1 MVCLALA
8 LLLLAGCL
16 AGCAAKTAT
25 ESAAASTAASAA
37 TSASASAAKSS
48 ETAASSTAAGSAA
61 ASASGSVNTELSGEV
76 HYSFWG
82 DSGSAFNDAMVVEFN
97 KIYPN
102 VKVYIE
108 PCTNDEY
115 WTKLEAAAT
124 GGSAADV
131 FRMNGPNIVKYV
143 NAGII
148 EPLDSYIEK
157 DNVDLANYPSAM
169 INLYNVNGKQYGI
182 PVDYDTIGVWYN
194 KTLFDAAGVEYP
206 KDGWTWDEFVE
217 TAKKLTKA
225 DGSVYGVNADP
236 NSQCGYYN
244 TILESGGY
252 IISDDKK
259 TSGYDTDGAAKGI
272 QVWLDLID
280 QGLSPDLASFA
291 ETKADAQFY
300 SGRLAMYFG
309 GSWKLGYINKS
320 DLADQI
326 DVASLPSIDGNLT
339 SVIHGCANVLNAKSQ
354 NKEAAWEW
362 LKFLTGKEAQYAL
375 AESGTIIPCYKGAAD
390 IWVNSSPDKNLSV
403 FLDEAENHSEP
414 YPVSANTS
422 AWNDLETTYMTKIW
436 NREVTVK
443 DGLSELAQKM
453 NACLAEEP

>member
-1 MVCLALA
+1 
-8 LLLLAGCL
+8 
-16 AGCAAKTAT
+16 
-25 ESAAASTAASAA
+25 
-37 TSASASAAKSS
+37 
-48 ETAASSTAAGSAA
+48 
-61 ASASGSVNTELSGEV
+61 
-76 HYSFWG
+76 
-82 DSGSAFNDAMVVEFN
+82 
-97 KIYPN
+97 
-102 VKVYIE
+102 
-108 PCTNDEY
+108 
-115 WTKLEAAAT
+115 
-124 GGSAADV
+124 
-131 FRMNGPNIVKYV
+131 MNGPNIVKYV

-300 SGRLAMYFG
+300 SGRLAMNEAALLRNDITVEVIADG
-309 GSWKLGYINKS
+309 RHIPKETML
-320 DLADQI
+320 LAYRMKGPEKMALITD
-326 DVASLPSIDGNLT
+326 AMRAAGT
-339 SVIHGCANVLNAKSQ
+339 SVTKSILGS
-354 NKEAAWEW
+354 K
-362 LKFLTGKEAQYAL
+362 TG
-375 AESGTIIPCYKGAAD
+375 G
-390 IWVNSSPDKNLSV
+390 V
-403 FLDEAENHSEP
+403 
-414 YPVSANTS
+414 PVV
-422 AWNDLETTYMTKIW
+422 I
-436 NREVTVK
+436 K
-443 DGLSELAQKM
+443 DGVAQLPDFSSYAGSIATM
-453 NACLAEEP
+453 HPTN